1 MTSRRRFIQTL
12 AGVPPLLAL
21 NSAWASP
28 DPSRIA
34 LVVGNS
40 AYRQAP
46 LDNPANDA
54 AAMRDLLITAGFT
67 VDSRLDAKRT
77 DLLVAIDV
85 FGKRLQS
92 SEAKLAIFYY
102 AGHGAQIDWRNY
114 LLPVDVVVS
123 SAEQVKSQCVDL
135 GLLLGKMTAAKD
147 KTFII
152 ILDACRDDPF
162 KGVYR
167 PEQKGLSQFDAP
179 VGSLLAYATSPGN
192 VASDGSGKNGLY
204 TENLVRELSVRGAK
218 IEDALKRVRLNVRL
232 SSNGGQIPWE
242 TTSLESDV
250 FIFADAQKKLT
261 ETEIEKQLE
270 AEMEEWA
277 RIKSSKKVE
286 DWVGYLKAYPNGR
299 FAEIAQNRLSR
310 LLADKEKTSTPPS
323 VALHK
328 PSTVPATSTPNT
340 TTVAA
345 TTSTTMPAPAIVLQA
360 GAATT
365 LTIQAS
371 ANPNSVGRF
380 PLGRRFSVGDAFA
393 FRISDLL
400 TGVEER
406 VGNIRITRVDEDA
419 DRVEANDGEFVFDL
433 MGNLVRAPRSGQSD
447 IPQQLVPAELQ
458 LGKKWAAGW
467 KQDHPTLGRQT
478 IDLEARIVAFEDVAV
493 PAGAFKAFR
502 IEYYGWI
509 RPQNSELRGKVWVV
523 PGLITAV
530 RRETVIRSGTRI
542 FRTELSEVLSLRQ
555 QSLGAGCASEGGG
568 KTRSLVIKSSCG

>member
-1 MTSRRRFIQTL
+1 MTSRRRFIQTI

-21 NSAWASP
+21 NPAWAAP

-34 LVVGNS
+34 LVIGNS

-54 AAMRDLLITAGFT
+54 AAMRDLLTTAGFT

-77 DLLVAIDV
+77 DLLAAIDV

-123 SAEQVKSQCVDL
+123 SAEQVKNQCVDL

-147 KTFII
+147 KTFVI

-162 KGVYR
+162 KGGYR

-261 ETEIEKQLE
+261 EAEIEKQLE

-277 RIKSSKKVE
+277 RIKASKKVD
-286 DWVGYLKAYPNGR
+286 DWVGYLKVYPNGR

-310 LLADKEKTSTPPS
+310 LLADKEKTSAPPS

-328 PSTVPATSTPNT
+328 PSTFPAASAPNT
-340 TTVAA
+340 TTTTAAAA
-345 TTSTTMPAPAIVLQA
+345 TPAPAIVLQA
-360 GAATT
+360 GAATS
-365 LTIQAS
+365 LTFQAS
-371 ANPNSVGRF
+371 ANPNSVGTF
-380 PLGRRFSVGDAFA
+380 HLGRQFSVGDSYD
-393 FRISDLL
+393 FRLSDLF
-400 TGVEER
+400 TGVEEGVR
-406 VGNIRITRVDEDA
+406 NLRITRVDEDA
-419 DRVEANDGEFVFDL
+419 DRVEANDGAFVFDL
-433 MGNLVRAPRSGQSD
+433 MGNFLRAPGSGVSD
-447 IPQQLVPAELQ
+447 IPQQMVSAELQ

-467 KQDHPTLGRQT
+467 KQDHPKFGRQT
-478 IDLEARIVAFEDVAV
+478 VNLDVRIVAFEEVTV
-493 PAGAFKAFR
+493 PAGTFKAFR
-502 IEYYGWI
+502 IEAHGWVG
-509 RPQNSELRGKVWVV
+509 PQNSEIRQKIWVV

-530 RRETVIRSGTRI
+530 RRETVLRNGPRLL
-542 FRTELSEVLSLRQ
+542 RTELSELLSLRQ